1 MKDIE
6 VIRPSLMQFG
16 LLQDM
21 NVKPD
26 FRKQLNKKKIILNLS
41 NQTPKFIKNVILVQI
56 EKKQASETR

>member
-26 FRKQLNKKKIILNLS
+26 FRKQLNKKKNL
-41 NQTPKFIKNVILVQI
+41 
-56 EKKQASETR
+56 